1 MMQQGQLLE
10 SQRGQKQTS
19 IFTHRVFYHEIV
31 FDSASADLP
40 AFFVVADTGEI
51 EVCDGKLKLYL
62 RISVK
67 KTKKKSRNTIWKARV
82 SFIVHS
88 TVADNLITILRFSV
102 AKINYVLASR
112 RCRNNKES

>member
-51 EVCDGKLKLYL
+51 ELCDGKLKLYL

-67 KTKKKSRNTIWKARV
+67 KTKKKAEILYGRQESRLSCTLQ
-82 SFIVHS
+82 SP
-88 TVADNLITILRFSV
+88 TT
-102 AKINYVLASR
+102 
-112 RCRNNKES
+112 